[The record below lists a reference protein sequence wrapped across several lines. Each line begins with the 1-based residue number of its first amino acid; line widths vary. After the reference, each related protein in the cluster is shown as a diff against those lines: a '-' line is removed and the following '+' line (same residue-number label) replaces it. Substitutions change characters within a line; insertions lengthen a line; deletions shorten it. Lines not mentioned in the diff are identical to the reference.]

1 MEEKTLREQQM
12 EALEELDNYLNRLL
26 PAVKSIINELRGEKR
41 ADTDE
46 LFQAITNGINWTIE
60 VLNRTMEIINESGD
74 AIDKE
79 NINIA
84 INKLSISIK
93 EHDDLDKAMVLE
105 KYILPFLSTLKSRIQ
120 IVTNIAI

>member
-1 MEEKTLREQQM
+1 MEEKTLREQQR

-60 VLNRTMEIINESGD
+60 VLNQTMEIINESGD
-74 AIDKE
+74 IDKE
-79 NINIA
+79 NINNA

-93 EHDDLDKAMVLE
+93 EQNDLDKAMVLE
-105 KYILPFLSTLKSRIQ
+105 IYILPFLSTLKSRIG
-120 IVTNIAI
+120 IVTDRAI